1 MTNLYVSPF
10 STRYTS
16 TEMKELLSDNW
27 KYSMWRKLWHRI
39 ALVQMELGVKVI
51 TEPQI
56 QQMAEHFYDID
67 YAKAAELEK
76 EFRHD
81 VIAHAKTFGIACPLA
96 SPIIHLG
103 LTSCDITDNTELI
116 QARLALK
123 KILEKLAKV
132 ISRLSKFAEQYKD
145 MPTLGFTHWQPA
157 QPTTVGKRAC
167 MWLQDLVVHL
177 LAIEELVNNLK
188 FRGIKGATGTQGA
201 MVEVFGGNTDKVKLL
216 EKAVARA
223 SGFGDKIWP
232 ISGQTYPRLV
242 DTQVLQVLACLAASI
257 HKISQDIRMLQC
269 FKEVEEP
276 FEKSQKGSSAM
287 AYKRNPMR
295 DERGCSIA
303 RHVMALPME
312 ALMTQ
317 ALQGF
322 ERTLDDSAGRRIYI
336 SEAFLATDAILILC
350 QNVFEGFV
358 VYPKMIERH
367 LKTELPFMATE
378 EIIVAMVE
386 AGANRTE
393 VYERLSHMSQEAGR
407 QVKMEGKDNPLLQM
421 VEADTFF
428 GPVKSR
434 LGSLLEPR
442 RFIGEAPK
450 QVEEFVQNE
459 VRPALER
466 YPAASEGEAKLAV

>member
-16 TEMKELLSDNW
+16 LEMKKLFSEDW
-27 KYSMWRKLWHRI
+27 KFSTWRKVWLEVARGQKNLWVRRVTD
-39 ALVQMELGVKVI
+39 AQVAEMEAHL
-51 TEPQI
+51 T
-56 QQMAEHFYDID
+56 DID
-67 YAKAAELEK
+67 YALAAKFEK
-76 EFRHD
+76 ESRHD
-81 VIAHAKTFGIACPLA
+81 VVAHAKTFGQAAPLA

-103 LTSCDITDNTELI
+103 LTSCDVTDNAELI
-116 QARLALK
+116 QIREGLTMLLA
-123 KILEKLAKV
+123 KLAKV

-177 LAIEELVNNLK
+177 LAIEELRDNLK
-188 FRGIKGATGTQGA
+188 FRGIKGADGTQAA
-201 MVEVFGGNTDKVKLL
+201 MVEVFSGDRTKVWQL
-216 EKAVARA
+216 EQAVAETF
-223 SGFGDKIWP
+223 GFGRKIWP
-232 ISGQTYPRLV
+232 ITGQTYPRLV
-242 DTQVLQVLACLAASI
+242 DTQVLQALACLAASI
-257 HKISQDIRMLQC
+257 HKVGQDIRMLQC
-269 FKEVEEP
+269 FKEIEEP
-276 FEKSQKGSSAM
+276 FEKGQKGSSAM

-295 DERGCSIA
+295 NERACSIA
-303 RHVMALPME
+303 RHIMALPIE

-367 LKTELPFMATE
+367 LKTELPFMAVE

-393 VYERLSHMSQEAGR
+393 VYERLSHLSQEAGL

-428 GPVKSR
+428 EPVKNQ
-434 LGSLLEPR
+434 LNSLLEPK

-450 QVEEFVQNE
+450 QVTYFIQSNVL
-459 VRPALER
+459 PLLAR
-466 YPAASEGEAKLAV
+466 YPDADEGVATLAV

>member
-1 MTNLYVSPF
+1 MTDLYVSPF
-10 STRYTS
+10 SARYTS
-16 TEMKELLSDNW
+16 LEMKRLFSDDW
-27 KYSMWRKLWHRI
+27 KFSTWRKIWTEVARGQKNLWVRRVTD
-39 ALVQMELGVKVI
+39 AQVAEMEAHL
-51 TEPQI
+51 
-56 QQMAEHFYDID
+56 YDIN
-67 YAKAAELEK
+67 YALASEFEK

-81 VIAHAKTFGIACPLA
+81 VVAHAKTFGRAAPLA

-103 LTSCDITDNTELI
+103 LTSCDVTDNTELI
-116 QARLALK
+116 QVREGLTILLA
-123 KILEKLAKV
+123 KLAKV
-132 ISRLSKFAEQYKD
+132 ISRLAKFAEQYKD

-177 LAIEELVNNLK
+177 LVIEELMNNLK
-188 FRGIKGATGTQGA
+188 FRGIKGASGTQEA
-201 MVEVFGGNTDKVKLL
+201 MVKVFDGDTTKVWQL
-216 EKAVARA
+216 EHALAE
-223 SGFGDKIWP
+223 GFGFGRKIWP
-232 ISGQTYPRLV
+232 ITGQTYPRLV
-242 DTQVLQVLACLAASI
+242 DTQVLQALACLAASI
-257 HKISQDIRMLQC
+257 HKIGQDIRMLQC

-276 FEKSQKGSSAM
+276 FEKEQKGSSAM

-303 RHVMALPME
+303 RHVMTLPME

-336 SEAFLATDAILILC
+336 SEAFLATDAILIIC

-367 LKTELPFMATE
+367 LKAELPFMAVE
-378 EIIVAMVE
+378 EIIIAMVE

-393 VYERLSHMSQEAGR
+393 VYERLSHLSQKAGH
-407 QVKMEGKDNPLLQM
+407 QVKVEGEDNPLLQM
-421 VEADTFF
+421 VGDDTFF
-428 GPVKSR
+428 EPVKSR
-434 LGSLLEPR
+434 LGSLLEPP

-450 QVEEFVQNE
+450 QVAYFLKSNVL
-459 VRPALER
+459 PLLTR
-466 YPAASEGEAKLAV
+466 YPDATEGFAELKV